1 MGVKGIKTKAN
12 IIESFVKEKREYL
25 TAKRN
30 KIVRSILENANYFDV
45 NKGIRVRNYCE
56 SVEIEI
62 YVNNEN
68 PIQLHDIVNAIAE
81 SNVVEVINKAREI
94 HRYYKKK
101 VKELIEWKEKQISK
115 LLRDEKLDE
124 LPEIKWEL

>member
-12 IIESFVKEKREYL
+12 IIESFVEEKREYL
-25 TAKRN
+25 TTKRN
-30 KIVRSILENANYFDV
+30 KIVRSILENAKYSDV
-45 NKGIRVRNYCE
+45 NKGIHVRNLCE
-56 SVEIEI
+56 SVEIVI

-81 SNVVEVINKAREI
+81 SNVVEVINKARKI
-94 HRYYKKK
+94 HGYYKKK